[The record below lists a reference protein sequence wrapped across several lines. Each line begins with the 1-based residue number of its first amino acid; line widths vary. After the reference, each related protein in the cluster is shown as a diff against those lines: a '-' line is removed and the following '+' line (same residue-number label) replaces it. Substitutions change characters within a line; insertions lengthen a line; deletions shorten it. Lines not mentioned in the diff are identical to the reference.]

1 MQILNWV
8 PSHAQQIRY
17 TAPYYDEDDDGER
30 FCVNEDEAT
39 QVWFD
44 VIKEVDKTKRP
55 MYYRRRTLDLARRDR
70 HEYQRS
76 IYSHNNWQNDW
87 NKNCVYVRVKV
98 VGRRVV
104 FIHDEEFVHKNWIT
118 AKKYLKLKEKTRKF
132 KEQKFKNFSKK
143 ILKDSNVLNIEEEY
157 LDSFGDIR

>member
-17 TAPYYDEDDDGER
+17 TAPYYDEDNDGER

-44 VIKEVDKTKRP
+44 VIREVDKTKRP

-76 IYSHNNWQNDW
+76 IYIIIIG
-87 NKNCVYVRVKV
+87 KMIGIKIVLYAYELEVL
-98 VGRRVV
+98 GRRVV
-104 FIHDEEFVHKNWIT
+104 FMVMIKNLCSKELEKAT
-118 AKKYLKLKEKTRKF
+118 KKSF
-132 KEQKFKNFSKK
+132 KIESKNS
-143 ILKDSNVLNIEEEY
+143 
-157 LDSFGDIR
+157 